1 MVTVPL
7 PVPAAGERVS
17 QATLSR
23 AVQLSVP
30 PPVLRILNGW
40 AAGLLPPC
48 CAVNDRLV
56 EFTPMAGGTGAGVT
70 TKVIGTET
78 GCAPGAV
85 SVMLPV

>member
-1 MVTVPL
+1 MPL

-70 TKVIGTET
+70 VTVIGTET
-78 GCAPGAV
+78 GCAPGALTV
-85 SVMLPV
+85 TSPV